1 MNRAFT
7 LIELLI
13 VVAII
18 AILAA
23 IAVPNFLEAQV
34 RSKVSRA
41 KSDIRSLA
49 TAIEAYRVDFN
60 RVPLCGAPQWALSI
74 TGKDGGY
81 LYAQGVENRSFDLP
95 VTITTPISYITA
107 VPKDA
112 FGTGMDPAD
121 LYAQMGDYAVNYWY
135 FTKSW
140 FDNASN
146 GAWAGNWRVSST
158 VRSCDVKPYRDPGDP
173 LGSATWV
180 IISKG
185 PDKFWAKVS
194 ANEVDCPQMWAY
206 EASNGTISIGN
217 IFRCD

>member
-1 MNRAFT
+1 MKHAFT

-60 RVPLCGAPQWALSI
+60 KVPLVGAPTWAL
-74 TGKDGGY
+74 TTQGNGQY

-95 VTITTPISYITA
+95 VTITTPVAYVTA
-107 VPKDA
+107 VPIDA
-112 FGTGMDPAD
+112 FGGDIASDD
-121 LYAQMGDYAVNYWY
+121 LYGSMGDYAHYYWY
-135 FTKSW
+135 FTKDW
-140 FDNASN
+140 FNNAGYAN
-146 GAWAGNWRVSST
+146 NWRVSNSSQ
-158 VRSCDVKPYRDPGDP
+158 SCDAKTVKAATDPI
-173 LGSATWV
+173 GSASWV
-180 IISKG
+180 ILSKG
-185 PDKFWAKVS
+185 PDKYWAKVN
-194 ANEVDCPQMWAY
+194 ANEVDCPQMWQY
-206 EASNGTISIGN
+206 DSTNGTISIGN
-217 IFRCD
+217 IMRCD